1 MAVEAWQPN
10 AATGWWLL
18 ADQTEDIYWR
28 CWCYWRVVFPVPF
41 KKKAKAVLPS
51 SEAVG
56 VDGLLPKVNSK
67 LPAVSPAINTP
78 TIPSINTPSRRGW
91 DCSSACP
98 RVRGRGDSCCPR
110 PSLSR
115 GKTRY
120 LAPRFR
126 RWIPQKISTR
136 HSTGWLIAAQKSFR
150 GIPSDRQRYAR
161 YLADGVLEEHY
172 RYAALP
178 K

>member
-1 MAVEAWQPN
+1 MPKVDPVAVAKLRLRPSVVVTMCTAVAVALLVFAGVRSPN
-10 AATGWWLL
+10 AATWWLS

-78 TIPSINTPSRRGW
+78 TIPSTHHLGLAGIEYG
-91 DCSSACP
+91 SSACP
-98 RVRGRGDSCCPR
+98 RVRGRGIHVVLDPA
-110 PSLSR
+110 SR
-115 GKTRY
+115 GVKLVTYRRGSGGGY
-120 LAPRFR
+120 RKKFR
-126 RWIPQKISTR
+126 R
-136 HSTGWLIAAQKSFR
+136 GIAKA
-150 GIPSDRQRYAR
+150 G
-161 YLADGVLEEHY
+161 
-172 RYAALP
+172 
-178 K
+178 